1 MLFLIE
7 YDRLQGQIMS
17 FRSFASSEIATAQE
31 ARLALELNLNRAGV
45 HREVVVLEAHDEDAL
60 RRSHR
65 RYFENL
71 KELAEPPG

>member
-7 YDRLQGQIMS
+7 YDRLLGQIIS
-17 FRSFASSEIATAQE
+17 FRSFASSEIAVAQE
-31 ARLALELNLNRAGV
+31 ARLALELGLNRAGV
-45 HREVVVLEAHDEDAL
+45 HREVVVLEAHDEDVL

-71 KELAEPPG
+71 KELAEPSS

>member
-7 YDRLQGQIMS
+7 YDRLQGQIIS
-17 FRSFASSEIATAQE
+17 FRSFASSEVAIAQE
-31 ARLALELNLNRAGV
+31 ARLALELALNQEGV
-45 HREVVVLEAHDEDAL
+45 HREVVVLEALDEHAL

-71 KELAEPPG
+71 QELAEPPG

>member
-7 YDRLQGQIMS
+7 YDRLQGQIIS
-17 FRSFASSEIATAQE
+17 FRSFASSEVTMAQE
-31 ARLALELNLNRAGV
+31 ARLALELALNQEGV
-45 HREVVVLEAHDEDAL
+45 HREVVVLEALDEDAL

>member
-1 MLFLIE
+1 M
-7 YDRLQGQIMS
+7 
-17 FRSFASSEIATAQE
+17 AQE
-31 ARLALELNLNRAGV
+31 ARLALELALNQEGV
-45 HREVVVLEAHDEDAL
+45 HREVVVLEALDEDAL

>member
-7 YDRLQGQIMS
+7 YDRLQGQIIS
-17 FRSFASSEIATAQE
+17 FRSFASSEVAIAQE
-31 ARLALELNLNRAGV
+31 ARLALELALNQEGV
-45 HREVVVLEAHDEDAL
+45 HREVVVLEALDEDAL

>member
-7 YDRLQGQIMS
+7 YDRLQGQIIS
-17 FRSFASSEIATAQE
+17 LRSFASSKIAMAQE

-45 HREVVVLEAHDEDAL
+45 HREVVILEAHDENAL

-71 KELAEPPG
+71 KDLAEPLG